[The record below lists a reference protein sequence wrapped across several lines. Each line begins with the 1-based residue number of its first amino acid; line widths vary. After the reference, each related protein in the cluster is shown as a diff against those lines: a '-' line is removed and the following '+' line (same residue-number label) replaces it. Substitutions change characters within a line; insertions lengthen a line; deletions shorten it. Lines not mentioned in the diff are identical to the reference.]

1 MSVKKFSGA
10 VGLVY
15 LFLGLLGA
23 IPSFLMPAE
32 SIPQI
37 VSEVGVTR
45 GFGNLFGLFPINAF
59 ESVVYIVIG
68 LAGLVALVGTEPF
81 ARLYADTL
89 AVWLGLIGLLGLIPT
104 ANTLFGLMP
113 IYGNDV
119 WLHLG
124 TAAIAAYFGFFLD
137 QGRPGRDPSASDTF
151 DRDPLERTPIKSDS

>member
-10 VGLVY
+10 VGLTY
-15 LFLGLLGA
+15 LALGLFGI
-23 IPSFLMPAE
+23 IPSFLPPVSSVPE
-32 SIPQI
+32 I
-37 VSEVGVTR
+37 VAEVGVTR
-45 GFGNLFGLFPINAF
+45 GYGNLLGVFPINAF
-59 ESVVYIVIG
+59 EAIVYIVIG
-68 LAGLVALVGTEPF
+68 LAGLTALFGTEPF

-89 AVWLGLIGLLGLIPT
+89 AVWLGLIGVLGLIPT

-137 QGRPGRDPSASDTF
+137 RGRPGRDPSASDTY
-151 DRDPLERTPIKSDS
+151 DTDPLERTPIKSDS

>member
-10 VGLVY
+10 VGLTY
-15 LFLGLLGA
+15 LAFGLFGA
-23 IPSFLMPAE
+23 IPSFLTPAK

-37 VSEVGVTR
+37 VSEVGVTQ
-45 GFGNLFGLFPINAF
+45 GYGNLLGVFPINAF
-59 ESVVYIVIG
+59 EVIVYIAIG
-68 LAGLVALVGTEPF
+68 LAGLVAFVGTEPF

-89 AVWLGLIGLLGLIPT
+89 AVWLGLIGILGLIPT

-137 QGRPGRDPSASDTF
+137 KGRPGRDPSASDTY
-151 DRDPLERTPIKSDS
+151 DTDPLERTPIASDN

>member
-10 VGLVY
+10 IGLIY
-15 LFLGLLGA
+15 LALGLFGA
-23 IPSFLMPAE
+23 IPSFLTSS

-45 GFGNLFGLFPINAF
+45 GYGNLFGLFPINAF
-59 ESVVYIVIG
+59 EAIVYIAIG
-68 LAGLVALVGTEPF
+68 LAGLAAFVGTEAF

-89 AVWLGLIGLLGLIPT
+89 AVWLGLIGILGLIPV

-137 QGRPGRDPSASDTF
+137 RGRPNRDPSASDTF
-151 DRDPLERTPIKSDS
+151 DRGPLERTPIESDG